1 MKPIIFIH
9 FGDRDYLPLTLS
21 CARKFNPEAPI
32 YLLGDDANE
41 KYKDI
46 ITHDYYSRYEPDEFL
61 KFKKKFRYISNMS
74 DKPFFQKMRFFCISR
89 WFRIYEFMQQ
99 KGIDQA
105 WYFDS
110 DTFICQDL
118 SQRAGLF
125 QEHEMTII
133 NRINGCVSC
142 INSRDALKKYMN
154 LAIELFC
161 DKKFLSNQTQIAKSK
176 KTPYALCDM
185 TIWGEYRKRISEL
198 GEASRIIDGETFD
211 PFWVLDRPD
220 QIEKEAVWE
229 MSKKFE
235 KRGKEIIFIDGIPYC
250 FHIPSKELIRMNT
263 LNMSWTYL
271 GFKKWIWGQLCK

>member
-74 DKPFFQKMRFFCISR
+74 DKPFHQQMRFFCISR
-89 WFRIYEFMQQ
+89 WFRIYEFMAQ
-99 KGIDQA
+99 KGIEQA

-110 DTFICQDL
+110 DTFICRDL

>member
-9 FGDRDYLPLTLS
+9 FGDRDYLPYTLS
-21 CARKFNPEAPI
+21 CARKFNPDTPI

-46 ITHDYYSRYEPDEFL
+46 VTHDYYSRYEPDDFY

-74 DKPFFQKMRFFCISR
+74 DKPFHQQMRFFCISR

-235 KRGKEIIFIDGIPYC
+235 KRGKEIIFIDGTPYC